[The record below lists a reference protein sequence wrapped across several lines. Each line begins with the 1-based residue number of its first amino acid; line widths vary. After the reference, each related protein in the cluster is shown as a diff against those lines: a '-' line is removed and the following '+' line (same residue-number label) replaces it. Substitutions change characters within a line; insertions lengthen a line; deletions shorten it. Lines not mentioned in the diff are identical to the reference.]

1 MIIIV
6 IASDQ
11 MRGEA
16 IDRHELCIVDRIT
29 VEGGCQNPAEQCDE
43 EQKCAHTRIE
53 TKIHCCA
60 AERHREMEVTLTG
73 EKKRVDSPGC
83 PNNVTNDSK
92 NDIHEGS
99 VNQIGK
105 ESSQRLVKQCHSTI
119 DDDE

>member
-29 VEGGCQNPAEQCDE
+29 VEGGCQNPAEQCHE
-43 EQKCAHTRIE
+43 EQKCAHARIE

-60 AERHREMEVTLTG
+60 AERHMENGSDFNTREEESRLT
-73 EKKRVDSPGC
+73 RMP
-83 PNNVTNDSK
+83 
-92 NDIHEGS
+92 
-99 VNQIGK
+99 
-105 ESSQRLVKQCHSTI
+105 KQCHQ
-119 DDDE
+119 